1 MASKTVG
8 RTCIQSSFVHPK
20 ECCDLAVAALDQ
32 HVSIPIHGSLT
43 QTAVFQTLIGLTTM
57 QQSIHSISTM
67 LEKSPCETSLR
78 YHLAKLRMDDLE
90 AANTIILTHQ
100 VSSVL
105 TPGKAYTF
113 AIDYTNDPYYGRV
126 SSENKGYI
134 IRSQLKKSTND
145 FYSYVTISVITQNR
159 QVTLAVYPVTKGTSK
174 IAYIARCLDAITTK
188 DLKIQA
194 LCLDR
199 EFYTRKVIDFLTTVQ
214 VPFIIPVKKHS
225 RAMKQLLIGTKARFG
240 EYILRGK
247 PPLHLKIAINVKYA
261 KGKRGK
267 HGVENL
273 GYVVHGIPGK
283 PQRIHEI
290 YRSRFAIESSYRMRN
305 QVKPRTSTRNPV
317 IRYLFA
323 IIAFLLKNLWMTVL
337 WTRFSPVKQGPRTIE
352 MGEFR
357 FDQFKLFIGEAVRV
371 TLKIVRK
378 IPALRKP
385 G

>member
-1 MASKTVG
+1 MVLETVG
-8 RTCIQSSFVHPK
+8 RTCTQSSFIHPK

-43 QTAVFQTLIGLTTM
+43 QTTVFQTLLAMAVM
-57 QQSIHSISTM
+57 QQSVHSISTL

-78 YHLAKLRMDDLE
+78 HHLAKLRMDDLE
-90 AANTIILTHQ
+90 AMNTAILTHRI
-100 VSSVL
+100 SSVL
-105 TPGKAYTF
+105 KPGEAYTF
-113 AIDYTNDPYYGRV
+113 AIDYTNDPYYGGV
-126 SSENKGYI
+126 SPENEGYI

-145 FYSYVTISVITQNR
+145 FYSYVTISAITQNR

-174 IAYIARCLDAITTK
+174 IAYISRCLDAITTTG
-188 DLKIQA
+188 LRIQA

-199 EFYTRKVIDFLTTVQ
+199 EFFTRKVIDFLTTVK
-214 VPFIIPVKKHS
+214 VPFILPVRKHS

-240 EYILRGK
+240 EYIMRGK
-247 PPLHLKIAINVKYA
+247 PPLFLKIAITVKYA

-273 GYVVHGIPGK
+273 GYVVHGIPWK

-305 QVKPRTSTRNPV
+305 LVKPRTSTRNPV
-317 IRYLFA
+317 FRYLFA
-323 IIAFLLKNLWMTVL
+323 IIAFLLKNLWMTIL
-337 WTRFSPVKQGPRTIE
+337 WTRFSPVKQGSRTIE

-357 FDQFKLFIGEAVRV
+357 FDQFTLLIEEAVRV

>member
-1 MASKTVG
+1 MALKTVG
-8 RTCIQSSFVHPK
+8 RTCTQSSFVHPK
-20 ECCDLAVAALDQ
+20 ECCDLAVTALNS
-32 HVSIPIHGSLT
+32 HVSIPIQGPLN
-43 QTAVFQTLIGLTTM
+43 QTTIFQILIGMATM
-57 QQSIHSISTM
+57 QQSIHSISTV

-78 YHLAKLRMDDLE
+78 YHLAKLRIDDLE
-90 AANTIILTHQ
+90 AANTAILTYQ
-100 VSSVL
+100 ISSVL
-105 TPGKAYTF
+105 TPGEVYTF
-113 AIDYTNDPYYGRV
+113 AIDYTNDPYYGGV
-126 SSENKGYI
+126 SSENEGYI

-145 FYSYVTISVITQNR
+145 FYSYVTISVITQNH

-188 DLKIQA
+188 DLRILA

-199 EFYTRKVIDFLTTVQ
+199 EFYTRKVIDFLTTAQ
-214 VPFIIPVKKHS
+214 IPFIIPVKKHG
-225 RAMKQLLIGTKARFG
+225 RAMKKLLIGTKSRFG
-240 EYILRGK
+240 EYIMRGK
-247 PPLHLKIAINVKYA
+247 PPLHLKIAIAVTYA

-267 HGVENL
+267 HGLENL

-305 QVKPRTSTRNPV
+305 LVKPRTSTRNPV
-317 IRYLFA
+317 LRYLFA

-357 FDQFKLFIGEAVRV
+357 FDQFKLFIGEAVRL